1 MTHMQSIN
9 KSFLFLTTAV
19 LLTTGC
25 AREESSTPAIE
36 TDTLFARIEGA
47 YATRT
52 SIDDEEGKFSWA
64 DGDELA
70 IHYSNGSYGTYQ
82 INPANGS
89 FVTATP
95 SGVIRDKFAVYPAAS
110 AVSAYPGN
118 PLRVSFPA
126 SYDISDKLDE
136 PFFAPLPMVAVN
148 DEASNDLD
156 FYHVGG
162 IVRLKLEAPSSAHR
176 AEVVF
181 DKAVTGEFEVTFVS
195 GKPVVSAGDPTSSNE
210 TVSYFLAGTGASVG
224 ERTSPIVLNVPI
236 PCGTYGSVSI
246 KTYDTSDNLLTEEEV
261 PIPNGSFTLDR
272 HHGVRLQYFD
282 EDLKTPLTLEAVEA
296 GTIVVKNTAT
306 GPVQYSINGT
316 AWVDIAAGGN
326 PTITVAAGDIVQF
339 RGNNGCYF
347 NNNEPFI
354 TCNARCYVYG
364 NIMSMI
370 TSEWFPVR
378 TRLTEDYAFSSF
390 FSGNS
395 RLMNHP
401 ERELRLPAMSLSQ
414 RCYQNMFFHC
424 TSLTRAPELP
434 ATELQ
439 SSCYSQ
445 MFWGCTNLT
454 KAPSLPATTMKNSCY
469 MGMFY
474 GCRSLTTAPELPA
487 LNLGKSCYE
496 AMFISCE
503 SLTTAPELPA
513 INLAEQCYLEMFSL
527 CQNLTTAPDLP
538 ASVLTPRCYSRM
550 FNGCSS
556 LSNIK
561 CLAVD
566 ITATGALS
574 SWVDGVAASGTFI
587 KCSEATTWPV
597 GVNGIPEGW
606 TVVDE

>member
-1 MTHMQSIN
+1 MQSIN

-110 AVSAYPGN
+110 AVSAFPGN
-118 PLRVSFPA
+118 PLKVSFPA

-162 IVRLKLEAPSSAHR
+162 IVRLKLDPASTAHR
-176 AEVVF
+176 ADVVF

-339 RGNNGCYF
+339 RGDNDCYYS
-347 NNNEPFI
+347 NDEPFV

-370 TSEWFPVR
+370 TSEWFPAR
-378 TRLTEDYAFSSF
+378 TRLTEEYAFSSF
-390 FSGNS
+390 FSDNA
-395 RLMNHP
+395 RLYNHP
-401 ERELRLPAMSLSQ
+401 ERELRLPATKLTRS
-414 RCYQNMFFHC
+414 CYKNMFFRC
-424 TSLTRAPELP
+424 TSLTKAPDLP
-434 ATELQ
+434 ALTME
-439 SSCYSQ
+439 SSCYDQ
-445 MFWGCTNLT
+445 MFWGCRSLT
-454 KAPSLPATTMKNSCY
+454 KAPSLPATTMAGHCY
-469 MGMFY
+469 QGMFS
-474 GCRSLTTAPELPA
+474 GCVSLTTAPELPA
-487 LNLGKSCYE
+487 LILDEFCYNG
-496 AMFISCE
+496 MFSGCL

-513 INLAEQCYLEMFSL
+513 INLAANCYKEMFIR
-527 CQNLTTAPDLP
+527 CENLTTPPELP
-538 ASVLTPRCYSRM
+538 ASVLAPGCYNRM
-550 FNGCSS
+550 FSGCNS

-574 SWVDGVAASGTFI
+574 YWVEDVASSGTFI
-587 KCSEATTWPV
+587 KSSEATTWPS